1 MIRNKKH
8 FGNSQNM
15 EYFVSLFALWHN
27 LRRFEEGK
35 RKGKSPFD
43 ILGIELESDDW
54 RTLLGYPRTS

>member
-1 MIRNKKH
+1 
-8 FGNSQNM
+8 M
-15 EYFVSLFALWHN
+15 EYFVALFALWHN